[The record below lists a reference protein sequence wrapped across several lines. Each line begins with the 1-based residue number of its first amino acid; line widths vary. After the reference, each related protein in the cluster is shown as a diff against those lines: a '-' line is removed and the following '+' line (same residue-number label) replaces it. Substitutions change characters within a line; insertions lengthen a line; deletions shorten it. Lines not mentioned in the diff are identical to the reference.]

1 MRIPISH
8 PDRLAEVRPD
18 VVWIL
23 PWNLRTEI
31 AQQLSG
37 ISEWGGRLFV
47 AIPEPELFDA
57 AADAPPAVAETAVP
71 LQ

>member
-1 MRIPISH
+1 M
-8 PDRLAEVRPD
+8 
-18 VVWIL
+18 WIL

-31 AQQLSG
+31 AHQLSG
-37 ISEWGGRLFV
+37 VSRWGGRLFV

-57 AADAPPAVAETAVP
+57 AAVATPSVAETAAT